1 MWKIN
6 WFYFTYALLVH
17 GENFLSKIS
26 MYDKRRGKNYVFHIV
41 KIVSPRI
48 IVVHTF
54 DMKYSRII
62 LHYREKYR
70 DTKKKSLIPIFIK
83 NIRLR
88 AEKRLRWWLPWTEI
102 DQSLRAAN
110 NFVCSIVNAVCRSS
124 YKFERRRRSGLR
136 MSIYKQYCLPL

>member
-1 MWKIN
+1 
-6 WFYFTYALLVH
+6 
-17 GENFLSKIS
+17 

-41 KIVSPRI
+41 KIVRPRI

-88 AEKRLRWWLPWTEI
+88 AEKRLR
-102 DQSLRAAN
+102 
-110 NFVCSIVNAVCRSS
+110 
-124 YKFERRRRSGLR
+124 
-136 MSIYKQYCLPL
+136 